1 MAKPRTNADAAEYWA
16 RSILSEDPP
25 DPIDVNSVGVKVE
38 RLPLPLGANGEPVYG
53 SRTVVTSFSWYPMGV
68 ILRDEHG
75 VVRRVVVNADR
86 YPSRGF
92 ASTPTDQWN
101 VTSSAKTYVDQL
113 NAERGGRE
121 RVAVEE
127 LPLSDSH
134 LPGPSN
140 RLQVRPTPSDPE
152 PCTDFAIR
160 VPPFFNAT
168 NPGPEPVKDPHG
180 CVAGTIE
187 EYEYVQ
193 TEHLHSDPQYALD
206 DQAYTVRMDGDYGIS
221 YRMRPADVTHVTE
234 RGTMV
239 VERSYTGS
247 LVYGSAAYARDST
260 EVVPFRSRPTDPY
273 AGLKSGI
280 TYMQCHHCAAFDVVH
295 KRWSD
300 RMYGPPW
307 GRGRGKGWQR
317 YCEMIA
323 EHGSEDGWRDAR
335 REALRE
341 RRRRL
346 AEHGEWV
353 ERNFIPLSAVS
364 KDRWRLPL
372 LPDGYAMR
380 KDAAAHFKS
389 EREAARRKR
398 ALQRDMERRA
408 RERAAVERFAARM
421 RARRRPSFES
431 LAAEAAANLA
441 SLHRSDLP

>member
-160 VPPFFNAT
+160 VPPFFSAT

-221 YRMRPADVTHVTE
+221 YRMRPGRRHARHGARRRWWSSVRT
-234 RGTMV
+234 R
-239 VERSYTGS
+239 GS
-247 LVYGSAAYARDST
+247 LVYGSAA
-260 EVVPFRSRPTDPY
+260 SRPGRDGGRSPSGVARPTLTPDSSPALRTCSATTAQPSTSCTSAGPIGCTDPRGAVAVAR
-273 AGLKSGI
+273 AGSA
-280 TYMQCHHCAAFDVVH
+280 T
-295 KRWSD
+295 
-300 RMYGPPW
+300 
-307 GRGRGKGWQR
+307 
-317 YCEMIA
+317 
-323 EHGSEDGWRDAR
+323 AR
-335 REALRE
+335 
-341 RRRRL
+341 
-346 AEHGEWV
+346 
-353 ERNFIPLSAVS
+353 
-364 KDRWRLPL
+364 
-372 LPDGYAMR
+372 
-380 KDAAAHFKS
+380 
-389 EREAARRKR
+389 
-398 ALQRDMERRA
+398 
-408 RERAAVERFAARM
+408 
-421 RARRRPSFES
+421 
-431 LAAEAAANLA
+431 
-441 SLHRSDLP
+441 